1 MWGRIQADQRSLRF
15 GAGARA
21 ERQHGNTVEH
31 FPSPYAMLY
40 AFYVFR
46 FFRLDKFIIGINIK
60 ANIFRY
66 EIRWSRK
73 KSENAHFRHS
83 RENGNPVFSITL
95 QILDSRLRGNDD
107 FLRNHQIRL
116 PENARKSWER
126 GEVRVE
132 IKKILFA
139 TDFSENSRW
148 ALKYA
153 LSFAQKY
160 EAKLYILHVIQ
171 QPSYPL
177 GMYAEISFDAMD
189 KFNRNLSEVTEKEM
203 KQVCQTD
210 LAGFTNYEAM
220 ILSGTPFLEIIR
232 TAKEKEADLIV
243 VGTHGRT
250 GLDHVLFGSTAEKV
264 VRKAPCPVVS
274 VRLPGKEFVMP

>member
-1 MWGRIQADQRSLRF
+1 M
-15 GAGARA
+15 
-21 ERQHGNTVEH
+21 
-31 FPSPYAMLY
+31 
-40 AFYVFR
+40 
-46 FFRLDKFIIGINIK
+46 
-60 ANIFRY
+60 
-66 EIRWSRK
+66 
-73 KSENAHFRHS
+73 
-83 RENGNPVFSITL
+83 
-95 QILDSRLRGNDD
+95 
-107 FLRNHQIRL
+107 
-116 PENARKSWER
+116 
-126 GEVRVE
+126 E

-160 EAKLYILHVIQ
+160 DAKLFILHVIQ

-189 KFNRNLSEVTEKEM
+189 KFNRNLTGVTEKEM
-203 KQVCQTD
+203 QGLCQTD
-210 LAGFTNYEAM
+210 LAGFKNYEAM
-220 ILSGTPFLEIIR
+220 ILTGTPFLEIIR

-274 VRLPGKEFVMP
+274 VRLPGKEFIMP

>member
-1 MWGRIQADQRSLRF
+1 M
-15 GAGARA
+15 
-21 ERQHGNTVEH
+21 
-31 FPSPYAMLY
+31 
-40 AFYVFR
+40 
-46 FFRLDKFIIGINIK
+46 
-60 ANIFRY
+60 
-66 EIRWSRK
+66 
-73 KSENAHFRHS
+73 
-83 RENGNPVFSITL
+83 
-95 QILDSRLRGNDD
+95 
-107 FLRNHQIRL
+107 
-116 PENARKSWER
+116 
-126 GEVRVE
+126 E

-160 EAKLYILHVIQ
+160 EAKLHILHVIQ
-171 QPSYPL
+171 QPAYPL

-189 KFNRNLSEVTEKEM
+189 KFNRNLSGITEKEM
-203 KQVCQTD
+203 QQLCQTD
-210 LAGFTNYEAM
+210 LGGFTNYEAT